1 MSDRPTNSANDNL
14 QLEPAVDLEG
24 VSKLFGRF
32 AALHDLSAS
41 LAPGSLYAL
50 LGENGA
56 GKTTL
61 LRIIAGLARPTR
73 GSVSV
78 LGRNDPR
85 RVAARIGYMAHAS
98 LLYDDLTAREN
109 LEYFLGL
116 YPGKGKNSSQDL
128 LAMVGLENVDPRRHV
143 SQYSQGMK
151 QRLALARALL
161 CSPDLLLLDEPFSNV
176 DAKSITA
183 MSLLLGRLRDQ
194 GTTVIVIT
202 HQMEALTGIADE
214 WITMHA
220 GTITQR
226 KKSLLGA
233 GVTPGR
239 GER

>member
-1 MSDRPTNSANDNL
+1 MTEPAINFASDNS
-14 QLEPAVDLEG
+14 QLKSAVDLEA

-32 AALHDLSAS
+32 AALHDLNAS
-41 LAPGSLYAL
+41 LAPGRLYAL

-78 LGRNDPR
+78 LGGNDPR

-116 YPGKGKNSSQDL
+116 YPDQQKNSPQDL
-128 LAMVGLENVDPRRHV
+128 LRMVGLENVDPRRHV

-183 MSLLLGRLRDQ
+183 MSLLLGRLRNR

-220 GTITQR
+220 GTITYR

-233 GVTPGR
+233 GSESSR